1 MEFSLLYQGPLKS
14 NGTTQHKQEIRRVFH
29 PQLKLLWQQTPLNSF
44 NEILQENP
52 PKGKIS
58 ILQKVG
64 DFTFAPLVNEK
75 LKLYAELDLVFLRPE
90 APGSL
95 ITQSGDID
103 NRLKT
108 LFDALRM
115 AKVCTEIPDGDNP
128 NQDESPFFCLLED
141 DSLITK
147 ISVKTDR
154 LLIPAPSDN
163 HVYLLLTVKT
173 KIVVGTWLNIAI
185 G

>member
-1 MEFSLLYQGPLKS
+1 LK
-14 NGTTQHKQEIRRVFH
+14 
-29 PQLKLLWQQTPLNSF
+29 
-44 NEILQENP
+44 ENP

-58 ILQKVG
+58 ILNKVG
-64 DFTFAPLVNEK
+64 AFTFAPLISER
-75 LKLYAELDLVFLRPE
+75 LKISAELDVIFLRPE
-90 APGSL
+90 APGTL

-115 AKVCTEIPDGDNP
+115 AKIDSEIPNGDFPKENE
-128 NQDESPFFCLLED
+128 NPFFCVLED

-147 ISVKTDR
+147 VTVKTDR
-154 LLIPAPSDN
+154 LLVDTPSDN
-163 HVYLLLTVKT
+163 YVHLLITIKT
-173 KIVVGTWLNIAI
+173 KIVVGTFTNIFI